1 MTTAG
6 ARMRIILGRY
16 LISDTG
22 LIFHV
27 SKLFLPLKTQLCPS
41 GYHRVRIGRRWYRV
55 HVLVAKAFL
64 PKRRRRDMVVAHL
77 DGNKDNN
84 KATNLQWKTKSQ
96 NERDKK
102 KHGTAPKGGH
112 RTPTPLDLIKSILSS
127 TDNHSATARKLGLHR
142 SSVARIRA
150 GTRRG
155 SVSQRRAS

>member
-1 MTTAG
+1 
-6 ARMRIILGRY
+6 MRLRVILDRY

-22 LIFHV
+22 LVFHT

-64 PKRRRRDMVVAHL
+64 PKRRTRDMVVAHL
-77 DGNKDNN
+77 DGNKNNN

-112 RTPTPLDLIKSILSS
+112 RKPTSPDLVKAILSS
-127 TDNHSATARKLGLHR
+127 REDHSATARRLGLHR

-155 SVSQRRAS
+155 SVSQQRAS